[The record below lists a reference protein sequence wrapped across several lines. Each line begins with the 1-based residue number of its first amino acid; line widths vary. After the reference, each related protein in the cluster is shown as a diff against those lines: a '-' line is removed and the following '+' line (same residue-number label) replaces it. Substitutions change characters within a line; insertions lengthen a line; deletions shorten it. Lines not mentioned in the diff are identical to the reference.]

1 MHAANAA
8 YLIITN
14 SLGIFCIIKAA
25 LVTALLSGSEL
36 VPCRLFSEVIVSEIK
51 DREIVH
57 SLFRVKEEITTVIV
71 GDQM

>member
-14 SLGIFCIIKAA
+14 SLGIFCIIKAT

-51 DREIVH
+51 DRN
-57 SLFRVKEEITTVIV
+57 ST
-71 GDQM
+71 

>member
-8 YLIITN
+8 YMIITN
-14 SLGIFCIIKAA
+14 SLGIFCIIKGA

-36 VPCRLFSEVIVSEIK
+36 VPCRLFSEVIFSEIK

-57 SLFRVKEEITTVIV
+57 SLF
-71 GDQM
+71 